1 MFEYE
6 QEIVDEL
13 LQESD
18 QFKTLYDRYSRLKA
32 KVRDA
37 NLGTLP
43 LDDFSLEN
51 LKKEKLLLKDNM
63 AEMIRNYRAAH
74 A

>member
-51 LKKEKLLLKDNM
+51 LKKGKLLLKDNM